1 MVKPFPF
8 FSFGVSSAFKPAG
21 SAFGATSV
29 TSSGGLFGTTS
40 QPTNTGLFGANPMG
54 GSSLTFGATSSP
66 FGAAATPF
74 GQQQQQQQLVRFY
87 TLTLMYANLAILN
100 LS

>member
-1 MVKPFPF
+1 
-8 FSFGVSSAFKPAG
+8 
-21 SAFGATSV
+21 
-29 TSSGGLFGTTS
+29 
-40 QPTNTGLFGANPMG
+40 MG